1 MQSCSHGYTNLHKA
15 GFWPLKE
22 AFSHYTMQVFS
33 LLKTLML
40 IEKRVNNAGFQPER
54 ESHAKRNHTATA
66 GHGKPHHNLHV
77 AGVKVFTHGPTETV
91 CL

>member
-22 AFSHYTMQVFS
+22 AFSQSYNTHYTMQVFS

-54 ESHAKRNHTATA
+54 ERAMLNEITQQQRGMGNHTTISMWQ
-66 GHGKPHHNLHV
+66 
-77 AGVKVFTHGPTETV
+77 E
-91 CL
+91 